1 MSTPTRL
8 AAVTS
13 VAALFACGG
22 PPRADVVPTPPA
34 HAASAAPRPADS
46 GVAAPGPSATPSS
59 TATPSAA
66 VPVPAVRAV
75 PMYAVVRIYSL
86 FEVVE
91 TGGTVEMRIGT
102 DPGGGASGWF
112 RYAPIVR
119 GLPDLEQETDAR
131 FHADTTAGFIELA
144 GRRPDLLFHEVSGFR
159 SGQSDRYETLDAFNR
174 WRGFK
179 DGSASG
185 LGWGIFAWSN
195 DRLLE
200 WRGDDRFAES
210 RQEGM
215 LPRLR
220 VVHGKD
226 RQAPE
231 LSAALARRLTDA
243 GFLTETVRAF
253 RTGEV
258 VAVGD
263 LLRGTGFGT
272 VVWRDKL
279 REPAYFEHTE
289 PFTGG
294 SDLRILGGSSLAD
307 VRLLAGD
314 QVMRLE
320 GAAWVPESTV
330 TPDLPPDVWFGA
342 PMVERTDKG
351 WWARVEAGAPW
362 QPLGLTSKGDPRDER
377 SYAVDGDGVIWGN
390 EGDLLVSSRQPNE
403 RMNDVSEADLVKAR
417 KASILRGG
425 SNDVTGQPP
434 QAFGTQTCSMHY
446 VLLDEAPAATADTK
460 DYPRLRAALA
470 GHPEL
475 AGMRF
480 IVSLEKG
487 QQFFGALVASYDK
500 ASELEKLVRKGVRG
514 SAPNVLCAEPPAVRE
529 IKVDLATGKVLP

>member
-1 MSTPTRL
+1 M
-8 AAVTS
+8 A
-13 VAALFACGG
+13 
-22 PPRADVVPTPPA
+22 
-34 HAASAAPRPADS
+34 
-46 GVAAPGPSATPSS
+46 
-59 TATPSAA
+59 
-66 VPVPAVRAV
+66 PVPAVPSL

-91 TGGTVEMRIGT
+91 TGGTIEMRLGS
-102 DPGGGASGWF
+102 DPGGGMSGHF

-119 GLPDLEQETDAR
+119 GLPDLEQETAGR
-131 FHADTTAGFIELA
+131 FHADTTPGFIELA

-174 WRGFK
+174 WRGYA

-185 LGWGIFAWSN
+185 LGWGIFAWSK

-200 WRGDDRFAES
+200 WRGEDFYAES
-210 RQEGM
+210 RQQGM

-220 VVHGKD
+220 VVRGKD

-231 LSAALARRLTDA
+231 LSAALAKRLTDA

-253 RTGEV
+253 PTGEV
-258 VAVGD
+258 VAVGN
-263 LLRGTGFGT
+263 LLRGTGIGT

-279 REPAYFEHTE
+279 REPAYFEYTE
-289 PFTGG
+289 PFVG
-294 SDLRILGGSSLAD
+294 SADLRILGGSSLAD

-314 QVMRLE
+314 EVMRLE
-320 GAAWVPESTV
+320 GAAWVRESTV
-330 TPDLPPDVWFGA
+330 TPGTPPDVWFGT
-342 PMVERTDKG
+342 PMVERTDQG

-362 QPLGLTSKGDPRDER
+362 QPLALASKADPGDER
-377 SYAVDGDGVIWGN
+377 SYAVDGDGVVWGT

-425 SNDVTGQPP
+425 SDDVTGEPP
-434 QAFGTQTCSMHY
+434 QTFGTRTCSLHY

-460 DYPRLRAALA
+460 DYPRIRAALA

-475 AGMRF
+475 AGVRF
-480 IVSLEKG
+480 IVSHEKG
-487 QQFFGALVASYDK
+487 QQFFGALVPTYDK
-500 ASELEKLVRKGVRG
+500 ASELEKLVKKGVKG
-514 SAPNVLCAEPPAVRE
+514 SAPDVLCAEPPAVRE
-529 IKVDLATGKVLP
+529 IKIDLGTGKVVP